1 MSVFQALLLAV
12 IQGVTE
18 LFPISSL
25 GHAVL
30 VPALLNWDIN
40 LHDAAFLP
48 FLTLLHLGTGT
59 ALLIYFWR
67 DWQVLLVNGLK
78 PASASK
84 NEGAHRLFWL
94 VVLATAPA
102 VVIGAGFEG
111 IFRSLFASP
120 EFVAG
125 FLVLN
130 GILLIVTERMRGR
143 EGTRDIDAI
152 GWKRALLIGFSQS
165 LALFPGIS
173 RSGVTIM
180 TGLGTGLR
188 HADAARFSFLLAT
201 PIIFAATAYEVY
213 KMHKDGL
220 GISALYVASAI
231 VAGLAAYGSVAFLM
245 RYFGRHEFKALNPF
259 GYYCLVG
266 GCLRLRDA
274 DPQGLRLSEEIRP
287 ARSIRVSPSRWRD
300 SGKRCFQT

>member
-1 MSVFQALLLAV
+1 MTTFQALFMALV
-12 IQGVTE
+12 QGVTE

-30 VPALLNWDIN
+30 LPALLNWNIN
-40 LHDAAFLP
+40 LHDVSFLP

-67 DWQVLLVNGLK
+67 DWKDLLINGLK
-78 PASASK
+78 PASAVK
-84 NEGAHRLFWL
+84 DEAAHRLFWL
-94 VVLATAPA
+94 VALATAPA

-111 IFRSLFASP
+111 IFRSLFGSP
-120 EFVAG
+120 EFVAA
-125 FLVLN
+125 FLFLN
-130 GILLIVTERMRGR
+130 GVLLIVTERMRGR
-143 EGTRDIDAI
+143 EGTSNLDAI

-173 RSGVTIM
+173 RSGITIM

-213 KMHKDGL
+213 KLHKAGL
-220 GISALYVASAI
+220 GISGLYVVSAI
-231 VAGLAAYGSVAFLM
+231 VAGLAAYGAVAFLM
-245 RYFGRHEFKALNPF
+245 RYFGKHEFKALNPF
-259 GYYCLVG
+259 GYYCLVAG
-266 GCLRLRDA
+266 GFAFALLSLRA
-274 DPQGLRLSEEIRP
+274 
-287 ARSIRVSPSRWRD
+287 
-300 SGKRCFQT
+300 